1 METKD
6 RIAVYYDK
14 DNEWLLRWNIDSADR
29 INCLKT
35 LIDITEYPKWNKDI
49 QDVEFISN
57 DGCWITHTM
66 SFKFSSDIL
75 RKFPQKI
82 AQCSFEG
89 DHVVIMTSENV
100 SEEGNAI
107 NDLTM
112 FVIEKDK
119 VDFYSNM
126 DFEAQIPRPAL
137 LKAQSTLLINF
148 VSQLRS
154 QYKQN

>member
-1 METKD
+1 
-6 RIAVYYDK
+6 
-14 DNEWLLRWNIDSADR
+14 
-29 INCLKT
+29 
-35 LIDITEYPKWNKDI
+35 
-49 QDVEFISN
+49 
-57 DGCWITHTM
+57 
-66 SFKFSSDIL
+66 
-75 RKFPQKI
+75 
-82 AQCSFEG
+82 
-89 DHVVIMTSENV
+89 MTSENV

>member
-1 METKD
+1 
-6 RIAVYYDK
+6 
-14 DNEWLLRWNIDSADR
+14 
-29 INCLKT
+29 
-35 LIDITEYPKWNKDI
+35 
-49 QDVEFISN
+49 
-57 DGCWITHTM
+57 
-66 SFKFSSDIL
+66 
-75 RKFPQKI
+75 
-82 AQCSFEG
+82 
-89 DHVVIMTSENV
+89 MTSENV

-126 DFEAQIPRPAL
+126 DFETQIPRPVL